1 MREGGVSPVRER
13 KKEEDRRANHPMNRH
28 AINWQLVN

>member
-1 MREGGVSPVRER
+1 MRKGEVSAARER

-28 AINWQLVN
+28 AIN